1 MVVKG
6 IVSAIDI
13 EAMTVDVI
21 LPEYNKVVVRP
32 DSQYTRDVLERLK
45 VNDFVLVVVFNN
57 DFTDTFLL
65 LPGIQM

>member
-32 DSQYTRDVLERLK
+32 DSHYTRDVLERLK

-65 LPGIQM
+65 LPGIL